1 MTKPILVRHEEPLAG
16 GIHRIVLDRPEARNA
31 ISREVLAQL
40 DDRLDEILALASVM
54 PSGWATPPR
63 RASLT
68 PSEAHQD
75 ANGSSKV
82 SPPTSS
88 SASRSTSPSSHHTST
103 GSSKDPASTIR
114 SSQAKEPLRCVIIES
129 SSTNA
134 FCAGADLIERKSM
147 SEQEVVSF
155 LSDLRRIFDKI
166 FDKLAA
172 FPVPTIA
179 AIDGPALGGGLEL
192 SLACDFRIASPSVDK
207 LGFPE
212 VQLGIIPGAGGTQR
226 APRLIGLAR
235 AKELIYTGRLIDA
248 ETAKSWGL
256 IDYLADEGQTAA
268 QRALALAQRMAKSG
282 PVQPKTARI
291 PTAPL
296 ALASAKMAIS
306 HGLDFELEDALQWE
320 RMCYEK
326 LLPTQDRR
334 EALLAFAAKRK
345 PNFVG
350 K

>member
-88 SASRSTSPSSHHTST
+88 SASRSTSPSSHHTSI
-103 GSSKDPASTIR
+103 GSLKDPASTIR

-147 SEQEVVSF
+147 SEQEVVGF
-155 LSDLRRIFDKI
+155 LSDLRRI

-268 QRALALAQRMAKSG
+268 QRALALAQRMAKS
-282 PVQPKTARI
+282 
-291 PTAPL
+291 APL